1 MTKLDHQKSAVDW
14 AAERKL
20 KEEEL
25 DNKTNF
31 LTQQQRDAILIT
43 QKALTSTEFDLRE
56 MFDLTMDSARDIS
69 TAEWKL
75 RSAFPNIGRL
85 AQGEED

>member
-1 MTKLDHQKSAVDW
+1 MTKQKTAEDW

-20 KEEEL
+20 RDEEL
-25 DNKTNF
+25 DNKANF
-31 LTQQQRDAILIT
+31 LTQQQRDAILIA
-43 QKALTSTEFDLRE
+43 QKTLTSAECDLRE

-69 TAEWKL
+69 SAEWRL

-85 AQGEED
+85 AQGEEE

>member
-1 MTKLDHQKSAVDW
+1 MTKLDHQKTALDW

-20 KEEEL
+20 RDEEL
-25 DNKTNF
+25 DNKANF
-31 LTQQQRDAILIT
+31 LTQDQRDAILIA
-43 QKALTSTEFDLRE
+43 QKALSNSEWDLRE

-69 TAEWKL
+69 SAEWRL

-85 AQGEED
+85 AQGEEE

>member
-1 MTKLDHQKSAVDW
+1 MTKQKTTEDW

-20 KEEEL
+20 REEEL

-31 LTQQQRDAILIT
+31 LTQQQRDAILIA
-43 QKALTSTEFDLRE
+43 QKALTSAEFDLRE

-69 TAEWKL
+69 SAEWRL

-85 AQGEED
+85 AQGEEE

>member
-1 MTKLDHQKSAVDW
+1 MTKLDHQKSALDW

-31 LTQQQRDAILIT
+31 LTQQQRDAILIA
-43 QKALTSTEFDLRE
+43 QKALTSTEYDLRG

>member
-31 LTQQQRDAILIT
+31 LTQQQRDAILIA
-43 QKALTSTEFDLRE
+43 QKALTSTEYDLRG

>member
-1 MTKLDHQKSAVDW
+1 MTKQKTTEDW

-20 KEEEL
+20 REEEL

-31 LTQQQRDAILIT
+31 LTQQQRDAILIA
-43 QKALTSTEFDLRE
+43 QKALTSAEFDLRE

-69 TAEWKL
+69 SAEWRL

>member
-1 MTKLDHQKSAVDW
+1 MTKLDHQKSALDW
-14 AAERKL
+14 AEERKL

-25 DNKTNF
+25 DNKANF
-31 LTQQQRDAILIT
+31 LTQQQRDAILIA
-43 QKALTSTEFDLRE
+43 QKALTSAEWDLRE

-69 TAEWKL
+69 SAEWRL

-85 AQGEED
+85 AQGEEE

>member
-1 MTKLDHQKSAVDW
+1 MIKQKTAEDW

-20 KEEEL
+20 REEEL
-25 DNKTNF
+25 DNKANF
-31 LTQQQRDAILIT
+31 LTQQQRDAILIA
-43 QKALTSTEFDLRE
+43 QKALSSTEFDLRE

-69 TAEWKL
+69 SAEWRL

-85 AQGEED
+85 AQGEEE

>member
-1 MTKLDHQKSAVDW
+1 MIKQKTAEDW

-20 KEEEL
+20 REEEL
-25 DNKTNF
+25 DNKANF
-31 LTQQQRDAILIT
+31 LTQQQRDAILIA
-43 QKALTSTEFDLRE
+43 QKALTSAECDLRE

-69 TAEWKL
+69 SAEWRL

-85 AQGEED
+85 AQGEEE

>member
-1 MTKLDHQKSAVDW
+1 MTKLDHQKSALDW
-14 AAERKL
+14 AEERKL

-31 LTQQQRDAILIT
+31 LTQQQRDAILIA
-43 QKALTSTEFDLRE
+43 QKALTSTEYDLRG